1 VVSAILDKHGVEDFI
16 RLEDSVVARLT
27 LDQMTNVYND
37 ITLLQQER
45 GLLVTFES
53 VPRQTYEMGLQP
65 WEVGELLKI
74 EEYTWRQTTDSQV
87 VAIVVDQSIYSDIQS
102 AISTYVS
109 DVAALYDN
117 VTLLVYQS
125 SAATPESLRGFLQ
138 SIHQSQGIQGAILV
152 GSLPYARWELPWG
165 EECSLPLFYE
175 NLDDIFL
182 DQDSDGLYDYH
193 DWGSNEGVEI
203 WVSWIRPPSQ
213 DPVSALRAYFDKTHD
228 YYSGA
233 YWISRRGLLVITHDW
248 WGAGDPM
255 REAFAEL
262 FGEDVDQLG
271 GCEGCYAKLEPYLQ
285 LYTNN
290 DYAVQNLWAHS
301 CNVGHQFDS
310 DPGEPNW
317 LSSTDLAALPRGPQF
332 SVIWGCHVMDFTGDP
347 GDIFATRYLMG
358 THNGL
363 AALGV
368 TRGIGTPAQELLIP
382 MLSQSAN
389 LGDAVFQY
397 LNLVTAQD
405 YIYEQYPDELHT
417 FVWDIALV
425 GDPFLFFDTTPP
437 SGQILTPV
445 EGAFLNEDSVYI
457 EAEASDNLGIDQV
470 QFFAWYNDNWHYI
483 DNDTDGSDGYQT
495 TWDVS
500 GLSDRSGIWLD
511 ALILDLVW
519 NRWDATVGNLT
530 LDRTP
535 PTGDVSI
542 NDGAT
547 YAASTAVT
555 LNLVGTDTGAGVD
568 QVMMSNDA
576 SFSGA
581 TWVTYATSLDWMLA
595 AGDGTRTVYVKFRDR
610 AGNESTVYSDTII
623 LDMSA
628 PTGSILIQAG
638 TGVVTD
644 TQVMLTLSASD
655 ANGVTQ
661 MRFSNDGTNYSAWMS
676 YTITSPWALSSGDG
690 TKTVYVKFRD
700 QVGNVSTVY
709 SDTIVLD
716 MTSPTGSVVINDGA
730 VYAASRAVTLTLAA
744 NDSGTGVDQMMVANN
759 SGFGGAMWM
768 TYTTPLNWTLTAGD
782 DTKTVYAEFRD
793 RAGNES
799 IVTYSDTII
808 LDTTAP
814 TGSILIQGVAEVV
827 TSTQVVLA
835 LSASDTHGVTHMRL
849 RNDTAAWGAWEPFT
863 TSRMWTLAAREG
875 ERTVGVQFRDPVGNV
890 SAAYSDSV
898 VYQFPYH
905 IHLPLVLR
913 NRPSIP

>member
-1 VVSAILDKHGVEDFI
+1 MRRIISACISLLAISVVLSFSSSGSDATPQYYYIRLYPAGPVVSAILDKHGVEDFI

-27 LDQMTNVYND
+27 LDQMTSVYND
-37 ITLLQQER
+37 VTLLQQER

-74 EEYTWRQTTDSQV
+74 KEHTWRQTTDSQV
-87 VAIVVDQSIYSDIQS
+87 VAIVVEQSIYNDIQS

-109 DVAALYDN
+109 DVTSLYAN

-125 SAATPESLRGFLQ
+125 SATTPESLRGFLQ
-138 SIHQSQGIQGAILV
+138 DIHQSQNIQGAILV
-152 GSLPYARWELPWG
+152 GSLPYAEWELPWG

-175 NLDDIFL
+175 DLDDIFL

-193 DWGSNEGVEI
+193 DWGSNEGIEI
-203 WVSWIRPPSQ
+203 WVSWIRPPVSG
-213 DPVSALRAYFDKTHD
+213 PVSALQAYFGKTHD
-228 YYSGA
+228 YYSGN
-233 YWISRRGLLVITHDW
+233 YSMSKRGLLVISHDW
-248 WGAGDPM
+248 WGCGDVM
-255 REAFAEL
+255 RAAFEDL
-262 FGEDVDQLG
+262 YGEDIDQLG
-271 GCEGCYAKLEPYLQ
+271 GCEGCYAKIDPYLQ

-290 DYAVQNLWAHS
+290 DYGVQNLWVHS
-301 CNVGHQFDS
+301 SNTGHQFDAG
-310 DPGEPNW
+310 PGEPNW

-332 SVIWGCHVMDFTGDP
+332 SVIFGCHAMDFRGDP
-347 GDIFATRYLMG
+347 DAIFATRYIMG
-358 THNGL
+358 TDNGL
-363 AALGV
+363 AALGA
-368 TRGIGTPAQELLIP
+368 TRGIGTPQQEYLISLLP
-382 MLSQSAN
+382 QTAN

-397 LNLVTAQD
+397 LNRVTDRD
-405 YIYEQYPDELHT
+405 YIYEQCPDELHT
-417 FVWDIALV
+417 FVWDIALI

-437 SGQILTPV
+437 SGQILTPA

-457 EAEASDNLGIDQV
+457 EVEASDNLGIDQV
-470 QFFAWYNDNWHYI
+470 QFFAWYDDDWHYI

-547 YAASTAVT
+547 YAASTAVM
-555 LNLVGTDTGAGVD
+555 LNLVGTDAGAGVG

-581 TWVTYATSLDWMLA
+581 TWVTYATSLDWTLA
-595 AGDGTRTVYVKFRDR
+595 AGDGTKTVYVKFRDR
-610 AGNESTVYSDTII
+610 AGNEST
-623 LDMSA
+623 
-628 PTGSILIQAG
+628 
-638 TGVVTD
+638 
-644 TQVMLTLSASD
+644 
-655 ANGVTQ
+655 
-661 MRFSNDGTNYSAWMS
+661 
-676 YTITSPWALSSGDG
+676 
-690 TKTVYVKFRD
+690 
-700 QVGNVSTVY
+700 
-709 SDTIVLD
+709 
-716 MTSPTGSVVINDGA
+716 
-730 VYAASRAVTLTLAA
+730 
-744 NDSGTGVDQMMVANN
+744 
-759 SGFGGAMWM
+759 
-768 TYTTPLNWTLTAGD
+768 
-782 DTKTVYAEFRD
+782 
-793 RAGNES
+793 
-799 IVTYSDTII
+799 VTYSDTII

-835 LSASDTHGVTHMRL
+835 LNASDTRGVTHMRL
-849 RNDTAAWGAWEPFT
+849 RNNTAAWGAWEPFA

-875 ERTVGVQFRDPVGNV
+875 ERTVGVQFQDPAGNV

-905 IHLPLVLR
+905 IHLPLALR
-913 NRPSIP
+913 NRPPTPWPGNALSLNGMDGYVSINDNDSLDGFSGITVEAWVKTNDSSGSAAIISKYHK